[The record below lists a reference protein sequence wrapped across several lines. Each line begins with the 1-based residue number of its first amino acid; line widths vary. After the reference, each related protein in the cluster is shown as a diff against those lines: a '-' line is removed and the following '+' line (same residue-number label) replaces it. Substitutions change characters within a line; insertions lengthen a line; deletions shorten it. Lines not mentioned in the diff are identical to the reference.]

1 MSPQFQ
7 KQYKTVDAYSIMRN
21 LKEHYNEQVSIE
33 RFKVS
38 KLLFGSKM
46 KVGTSSVQHALKM
59 YEHIERLD
67 QLGYWI
73 DLELSID
80 FILARLPNSFAHFV
94 LDYEM
99 DKIISTIPEL
109 IDVLK
114 IAEGKWMR
122 RKAKKLPPK
131 RLASIVVKLAIR
143 RGTARPT

>member
-7 KQYKTVDAYSIMRN
+7 KQYKNVDAYSIVRH

-46 KVGTSSVQHALKM
+46 KVGTSPVHHALKM

-99 DKIISTIPEL
+99 DKIISTILEL

-114 IAEGKWMR
+114 IAEKKGKEIS
-122 RKAKKLPPK
+122 PK
-131 RLASIVVKLAIR
+131 ETFFYC
-143 RGTARPT
+143 G